1 MFRYIES
8 TKKTGKGASAF
19 SKDNETFAKRVLEI
33 LGQTRKSFEDLLIAL
48 DVLSQVQSY
57 TSDLPSLTWAD
68 LYVQGMSGTLSNSP
82 ELRQIMLLVRKLP
95 SDTMQDMLERI
106 ADTPSIRV
114 AEIQSDLSIL
124 TADLRSNGT
133 PLRSEYDDHH
143 DSLQTAIV
151 GQRVQLKRRKAT
163 LSKGDASYS
172 AIVDRVEAVLNG
184 FFGRYLIDPKDLPL
198 HEILL
203 VDSRNACKEA
213 FAPAPRA
220 AVERALSAPRDY
232 LACDCCPEG
241 ANTLSSTHP
250 ATAVL
255 YQLYL
260 ESGGLINIADLWS
273 AFGAIMESE
282 DKEDAEEEQTL

>member
-1 MFRYIES
+1 MES
-8 TKKTGKGASAF
+8 TKEKRNKNASLF
-19 SKDNETFAKRVLEI
+19 SKDDESFVKRVLEI
-33 LGQTRKSFEDLLIAL
+33 LEQTRRSLEDLLVAL
-48 DVLSQVQSY
+48 DILSQVQSY
-57 TSDLPSLTWAD
+57 TSDLPDLTWAD
-68 LYVQGMSGTLSNSP
+68 LYIQGMSGILADSS

-106 ADTPSIRV
+106 ADCPRIDI
-114 AEIQSDLSIL
+114 AEIQSDLSTL
-124 TADLRSNGT
+124 TVDLSRNGD

-143 DSLQTAIV
+143 DSLQTTIV
-151 GQRVQLKRRKAT
+151 GQKVQLKKRKTT

-172 AIVDRVEAVLNG
+172 AIVNRVNTLLNA
-184 FFGRYLIDPKDLPL
+184 FFERYLIDPKDLPL

-203 VDSRNACKEA
+203 VDSRKACKEA

-241 ANTLSSTHP
+241 ANALSSTHP
-250 ATAVL
+250 ATAIL

-273 AFGAIMESE
+273 AFAAIMEAE
-282 DKEDAEEEQTL
+282 DKEDAEEERIL